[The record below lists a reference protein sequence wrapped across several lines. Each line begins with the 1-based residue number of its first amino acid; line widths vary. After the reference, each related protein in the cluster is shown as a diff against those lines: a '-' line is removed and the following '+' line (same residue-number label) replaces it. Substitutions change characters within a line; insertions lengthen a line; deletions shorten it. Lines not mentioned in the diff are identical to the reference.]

1 MLDIVKKYKNNRDII
16 GSGNRKIKS
25 TSSKIIRDRPLKSIL
40 KAITWRIVG
49 TADTILI
56 SYILTGKA
64 IIAFSI
70 GSIEVFTKMFLYFLH
85 ERLWEQ
91 IRWGR
96 MMVHIRRNR
105 RIAQRRFN
113 KSIIKLLSKQTII

>member
-1 MLDIVKKYKNNRDII
+1 MLDIVSNYKNRRDIVDPQN
-16 GSGNRKIKS
+16 SKIKRS
-25 TSSKIIRDRPLKSIL
+25 NLKLVRDRPLKSVL
-40 KAITWRIVG
+40 KAITWRLVG

-56 SYILTGKA
+56 SYLLTGKA

-70 GSIEVFTKMFLYFLH
+70 GSIEVFTKMFLYFIH

-91 IRWGR
+91 LRWGR

-105 RIAQRRFN
+105 RIATKRFN
-113 KSIIKLLSKQTII
+113 RIVFKSV

>member
-1 MLDIVKKYKNNRDII
+1 MMLDIVKKYKNNRDII
-16 GSGNRKIKS
+16 GSGNRKLKS

-105 RIAQRRFN
+105 RIAKRRFN
-113 KSIIKLLSKQTII
+113 KLIFKSA